1 MHSYKLQNLSIS
13 PLSPLFLSPCTQH
26 PSTNKTVQ
34 FMDFIYLSQVVQG
47 LCIKAE
53 AEHYRRLLSEEN
65 ALTRGTLYW
74 QLVCATLCYVCQ
86 RQVENMMEVW

>member
-1 MHSYKLQNLSIS
+1 MKISIH
-13 PLSPLFLSPCTQH
+13 TYTH
-26 PSTNKTVQ
+26 HHSTNKTVQ

-53 AEHYRRLLSEEN
+53 AEHYRRLLSEDD

-74 QLVCATLCYVCQ
+74 QLVCMCVCLASISRLSPLSVYYCATFDS
-86 RQVENMMEVW
+86 M